1 MVLAALPGKAPRTD
15 TTGVINVKRGCI
27 AYLPDL
33 GKGLLRKDEVA
44 GQVRIGEGEGCC
56 FNKIF
61 PIPAGRFRM
70 RRALPLS

>member
-33 GKGLLRKDEVA
+33 GKGLLREKTRR
-44 GQVRIGEGEGCC
+44 GGMNLPR
-56 FNKIF
+56 
-61 PIPAGRFRM
+61 PILAKEQ
-70 RRALPLS
+70 